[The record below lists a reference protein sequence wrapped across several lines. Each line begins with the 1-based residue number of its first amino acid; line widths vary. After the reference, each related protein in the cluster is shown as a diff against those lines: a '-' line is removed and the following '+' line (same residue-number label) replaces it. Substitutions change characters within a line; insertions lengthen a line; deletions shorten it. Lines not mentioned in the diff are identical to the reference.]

1 MIKKFFITWVT
12 HNSRYSDRMKL
23 YKVEKK
29 EWFFLNLEDR
39 KLMYK
44 LISDKIE
51 DKWIKNYT
59 LNVLSDHI
67 HLVIIYD
74 DEKLSKFIWE
84 IKWAVSFK
92 FSKIKNFSNKWDWK
106 WIKIWAKS
114 FSSTFLNDWESYEK
128 AINYTLENHTKH
140 NIENI
145 IH

>member
-1 MIKKFFITWVT
+1 MLKKFFITWGT

-84 IKWAVSFK
+84 IKWAVSFE
-92 FSKIKNFSNKWDWK
+92 FSRIKKFSNKWDWK
-106 WIKIWAKS
+106 WIKIWA
-114 FSSTFLNDWESYEK
+114 
-128 AINYTLENHTKH
+128 NHLVQLF
-140 NIENI
+140 
-145 IH
+145 